1 MAKEQSAEVKL
12 KYAAATVHTYESFG
26 RAIVAAALAQAA
38 KRAASGKQSAMTAT
52 VSVAPMGRGAT
63 YFHPGKS
70 GAGDAAAGQGA
81 SGPGAEPP
89 AVSLT
94 ICFGDE
100 CYTMST

>member
-12 KYAAATVHTYESFG
+12 KYAAATVHTYKSFG

-52 VSVAPMGRGAT
+52 VSVAPIEGRGAT

-70 GAGDAAAGQGA
+70 GAGDRQQDKARQARRR
-81 SGPGAEPP
+81 SRRPS
-89 AVSLT
+89 V
-94 ICFGDE
+94 
-100 CYTMST
+100 